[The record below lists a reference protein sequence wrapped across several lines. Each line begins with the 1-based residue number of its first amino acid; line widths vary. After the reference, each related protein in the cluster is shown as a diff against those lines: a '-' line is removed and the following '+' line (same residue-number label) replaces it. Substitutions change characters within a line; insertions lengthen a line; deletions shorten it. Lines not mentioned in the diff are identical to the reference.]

1 MNRMK
6 RFVSAIVAV
15 GMVLLL
21 SVGTTQAAEKLKPFV
36 LGSVSKGE
44 LGAKVN
50 DVKRALVLQGFTI
63 AGEYAPYKDAY
74 VVVVTSNQLKA
85 IAAKT
90 PRGGYAAAQRVSVT
104 QVGDQVQVAYV
115 NPIYLQYAYHLGGS
129 MSGVADRLANALGKQ
144 EEFGAKGLT
153 QSKLKNYHYTFGMEY
168 FEDPYKLA
176 KYSSYREAVA
186 AVERGLAAKNGG
198 VSKVYRVDIP
208 GKEVSVF
215 GVSMVAGETGNKYM
229 DDQYQMTVVDHKEL
243 KGTAY
248 LPYEIMVIGNRV
260 EALHMRYRMAV
271 HFPDLK
277 MAGKHSF
284 MKLMPSPEA
293 IKKSLTLA
301 AGAKVA
307 EEVEPF

>member
-6 RFVSAIVAV
+6 GFMSALLAIAVA
-15 GMVLLL
+15 L
-21 SVGTTQAAEKLKPFV
+21 SMSIGTAQAEDKLKPFV

-115 NPIYLQYAYHLGGS
+115 NPIYLQYAYHLGGP
-129 MSGVADRLANALGKQ
+129 MNGVADRLANALGKQ

-153 QSKLKNYHYTFGMEY
+153 AKKLENYHYFFGMEY
-168 FEDPYKLA
+168 FDDPYQLA
-176 KYSSYREAVA
+176 KYASYREAVA
-186 AVERGLAAKNGG
+186 AVEKGLAAKKGG
-198 VSKVYRVDIP
+198 VSKVYRIDIP

-229 DDQYQMTVVDHKEL
+229 DDQYQMGIVDYKEL

-248 LPYEIMVIGNRV
+248 LPYEIMVTGNRV
-260 EALHMRYRMAV
+260 EALHMRFRMAV

-277 MAGKHSF
+277 MAGEHSF
-284 MKLMPSPEA
+284 VKLRPSPSA
-293 IKKSLTLA
+293 IEKSLTLA
-301 AGAKVA
+301 VGAKPQ
-307 EEVEPF
+307 EVDPF